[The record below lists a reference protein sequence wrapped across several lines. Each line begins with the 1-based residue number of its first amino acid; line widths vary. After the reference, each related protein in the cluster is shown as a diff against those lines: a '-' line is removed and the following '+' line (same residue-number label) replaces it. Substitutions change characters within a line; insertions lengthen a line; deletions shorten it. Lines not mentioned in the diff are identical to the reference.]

1 MNDPFGIPESVLIL
15 GATSEIAV
23 DMAVTLADN
32 GSRRFVLAARSIDKL
47 DELAQRLT
55 DKGVESVERVSF
67 DATDLESHADLI
79 RGLFADGSTI
89 DLALA
94 AFGLLDTGVPNGDV
108 GAVDV
113 ATVNYVGAVSV
124 MEPLAAAMVDQGHG
138 VIAVL
143 SSVAAERPRG
153 SNRLYASAKAG
164 LDSYSR
170 GLGDALADQGV
181 RVLVIRPG
189 FVHTKMTEGLDPAPL
204 SVHPPAVSDA
214 LMKGLTG
221 KRNIVW
227 APPPVRILMSVLR
240 HLPTGVYRKITA
252 GR

>member
-15 GATSEIAV
+15 GATSEIAA
-23 DMAVTLADN
+23 DMAVTLADS
-32 GSRRFVLAARSIDKL
+32 GSRRFVLAARSVEKL
-47 DELAQRLT
+47 DDLAKRLA
-55 DKGVESVERVSF
+55 DKGVESVELVPF
-67 DATDLESHADLI
+67 DATDLDSHAALVEK
-79 RGLFADGSTI
+79 LFANQGPV
-89 DLALA
+89 DLALV
-94 AFGLLDTGVPNGDV
+94 AFGLLDTHVEDGGVS
-108 GAVDV
+108 AVDV

-124 MEPLAAAMVDQGHG
+124 MEPLAAKMVGQGHG

-170 GLGDALADQGV
+170 GLGDSLADKGV

-240 HLPTGVYRKITA
+240 HLPTGVHRRVTA

>member
-1 MNDPFGIPESVLIL
+1 MNDPFGIPETVLVL
-15 GATSEIAV
+15 GATSEIAT

-32 GSRRFVLAARSIDKL
+32 GAQRFILAARSVDKL
-47 DELAQRLT
+47 DELDRRIT
-55 DKGVESVERVSF
+55 DKGAEVAARVTF
-67 DATDLESHADLI
+67 DATDLDSHRSLIDGIWSDHGRVDLV
-79 RGLFADGSTI
+79 LV
-89 DLALA
+89 
-94 AFGLLDTGVPNGDV
+94 AFGLLDT
-108 GAVDV
+108 AVADGSV
-113 ATVNYVGAVSV
+113 SPTDIAMVNYVGAVSLI
-124 MEPLAAAMVDQGHG
+124 EPVAEKMVGQGDG

-164 LDSYSR
+164 LDSYAR
-170 GLGDALADQGV
+170 GLGDALEPKGV

-189 FVHTKMTEGLDPAPL
+189 FVHTRMTEGLQPAPL

-221 KRNIVW
+221 KRSVVW
-227 APPPVRILMSVLR
+227 APPPVRVLMSVLR
-240 HLPTGVYRKITA
+240 HLPTGLYRRVTK

>member
-1 MNDPFGIPESVLIL
+1 MNDPFGIPETVLIL

-23 DMAVTLADN
+23 DMAVTLANN
-32 GSRRFVLAARSIDKL
+32 GSRRFVLAARSIDRL
-47 DELAQRLT
+47 DEVSQRLT
-55 DKGVESVERVSF
+55 DSGAQSVERVAF
-67 DATDLESHADLI
+67 DATNLGSHAEFVRQIFDQH
-79 RGLFADGSTI
+79 GQI
-89 DLALA
+89 DMMLL
-94 AFGLLDTGVPNGDV
+94 AFGLLDTGVTDGAIT
-108 GAVDV
+108 AVDV
-113 ATVNYVGAVSV
+113 AMVNYVGAVSV
-124 MEPLAAAMVDQGHG
+124 MEPVSEAMVQQGHG

-170 GLGDALADQGV
+170 GLGDSLADQGV

-221 KRNIVW
+221 KRSVVW
-227 APPPVRILMSVLR
+227 APAPVRVLMSVLR
-240 HLPTGVYRKITA
+240 HLPTGIYRKITA

>member
-1 MNDPFGIPESVLIL
+1 MNDPFGIPETVLIL

-23 DMAVTLADN
+23 DMAVTLASN
-32 GSRRFVLAARSIDKL
+32 GSRRFVLAARSIDQL
-47 DELAQRLT
+47 DEVSQRLT
-55 DKGVESVERVSF
+55 DNGAQSVERVAF
-67 DATDLESHADLI
+67 DATDLGSHAEFVGHIFDKH
-79 RGLFADGSTI
+79 GQI
-89 DLALA
+89 DMMLL
-94 AFGLLDTGVPNGDV
+94 AFGLLDTGVADGTIS
-108 GAVDV
+108 AVDV
-113 ATVNYVGAVSV
+113 AMVNYVGAVSV
-124 MEPLAAAMVDQGHG
+124 MEPLSEAMVKQGHG

-170 GLGDALADQGV
+170 GLGDSLADHGV

-214 LMKGLTG
+214 LIKGLTG
-221 KRNIVW
+221 KRSVVW
-227 APPPVRILMSVLR
+227 APAPVRLLMSVLR

>member
-1 MNDPFGIPESVLIL
+1 VNDPFGIPESVLIL

-32 GSRRFVLAARSIDKL
+32 GSQRFVLAARSIDKL
-47 DELAQRLT
+47 DGLAKRLT
-55 DKGVESVERVSF
+55 DKGVGSVERVAF
-67 DATDLESHADLI
+67 DAADFDSHADLVDS
-79 RGLFADGSTI
+79 LFADHSTV
-89 DLALA
+89 DLALV

-108 GAVDV
+108 SAVDV
-113 ATVNYVGAVSV
+113 AMVNYVGAVSV
-124 MEPLAAAMVDQGHG
+124 MEPLAAAMVKQGHG

-153 SNRLYASAKAG
+153 SNRLYSSAKAG

-170 GLGDALADQGV
+170 GLGDHLADQGV

-240 HLPTGVYRKITA
+240 HLPTGVYRRITA

>member
-1 MNDPFGIPESVLIL
+1 MNDPFGIPETVLIL

-47 DELAQRLT
+47 DELTQRLT
-55 DKGVESVERVSF
+55 EKGAHSVDRVAF
-67 DATDLESHADLI
+67 DAVDLQSHSSFVDQI
-79 RGLFADGSTI
+79 FADHNSI
-89 DLALA
+89 DLALV
-94 AFGLLDTGVPNGDV
+94 AFGLLDTGVAGGEV

-113 ATVNYVGAVSV
+113 AMVNYVGAVSV
-124 MEPLAAAMVDQGHG
+124 MEPIAAAMVRQGHG

-170 GLGDALADQGV
+170 GLGDSLVSDGV

-214 LMKGLTG
+214 LIKGLTS
-221 KRNIVW
+221 KRTIVW
-227 APPPVRILMSVLR
+227 APPPVRLLMSVLR
-240 HLPTGVYRKITA
+240 HLPTGVYRKVTA